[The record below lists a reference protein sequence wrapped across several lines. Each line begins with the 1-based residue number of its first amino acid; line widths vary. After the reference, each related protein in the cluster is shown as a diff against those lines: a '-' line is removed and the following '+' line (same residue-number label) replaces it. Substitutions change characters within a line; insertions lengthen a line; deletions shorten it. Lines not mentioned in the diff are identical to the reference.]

1 MLSSLLD
8 NLKRYAVAVILLLL
22 VIFMMLIG
30 TLGVKSFG
38 DKMFEDANITIKP
51 EGKEIK

>member
-1 MLSSLLD
+1 MAL
-8 NLKRYAVAVILLLL
+8 VLLLL
-22 VIFMMLIG
+22 VVLMMLAG

-51 EGKEIK
+51 QGERIKL